1 MNPISQITEFLPRY
15 VCLFYVDYRDSLDEH
30 EDIQEKCLRSNSLES
45 LYEKSFEWYESPEQ
59 ENLEEYMDETRRN
72 MEKAGLSGLFKEH
85 EEQIRDLIYER
96 NDSNPAKDLIRN
108 SCDTNLF
115 YSLGV
120 EIDGYS
126 TGCPERGESVSMA
139 CYKVRRALRLP
150 KGKFDGPVK
159 GLVENASYCG
169 ELRIYFNA
177 RFDRLI
183 SPGKKEDFQRIRFS
197 GNVVVAIV
205 DSRNGSG
212 YHVHIPLDITLPFC
226 RENLF
231 VDSQVHYS
239 YAVEICGMS
248 HDWCQATR
256 WETDMR
262 PFNGSIRKSRMTGY
276 QQQEEAYERTFRS
289 GRCTFGDM
297 NYKRHRDVRYSNNYP
312 AGCRCPHCGTF
323 WID

>member
-30 EDIQEKCLRSNSLES
+30 EDI
-45 LYEKSFEWYESPEQ
+45 
-59 ENLEEYMDETRRN
+59 RRN
-72 MEKAGLSGLFKEH
+72 VSGPTAWKVCMKRVSNGMKARNRRIWRNIWTRHAEIWRKRVCPDCLKNTRNRS
-85 EEQIRDLIYER
+85 RDLIYER

-159 GLVENASYCG
+159 ELVENASYGG

-183 SPGKKEDFQRIRFS
+183 SPERRRIS
-197 GNVVVAIV
+197 NVSASAEMWWWPSLTAATVQVITYTFPWTSPCRSAGRICLWIH
-205 DSRNGSG
+205 R
-212 YHVHIPLDITLPFC
+212 YIIP
-226 RENLF
+226 
-231 VDSQVHYS
+231 
-239 YAVEICGMS
+239 
-248 HDWCQATR
+248 
-256 WETDMR
+256 MR
-262 PFNGSIRKSRMTGY
+262 L
-276 QQQEEAYERTFRS
+276 RS
-289 GRCTFGDM
+289 
-297 NYKRHRDVRYSNNYP
+297 
-312 AGCRCPHCGTF
+312 AA
-323 WID
+323 

>member
-1 MNPISQITEFLPRY
+1 MNPISQITDFLPRY
-15 VCLFYVDYRDSLDEH
+15 VCLFYVDYRDSLMNMK
-30 EDIQEKCLRSNSLES
+30 IFRRNVSGPTAWKVCMKRVSNGM
-45 LYEKSFEWYESPEQ
+45 KARNRRIWR
-59 ENLEEYMDETRRN
+59 YMDETRRN

-159 GLVENASYCG
+159 NSLKTLHTAENYGFTSMPGLTDSSVPERRRISNVSASAEMWWWPSLTAATVQVITYTFLGHHPAVLPGESVCG
-169 ELRIYFNA
+169 FAGTLFRMRVQNLRHE
-177 RFDRLI
+177 
-183 SPGKKEDFQRIRFS
+183 PT
-197 GNVVVAIV
+197 VV
-205 DSRNGSG
+205 
-212 YHVHIPLDITLPFC
+212 
-226 RENLF
+226 
-231 VDSQVHYS
+231 
-239 YAVEICGMS
+239 
-248 HDWCQATR
+248 QATR

-262 PFNGSIRKSRMTGY
+262 PFNGSIRKPDDRIPT
-276 QQQEEAYERTFRS
+276 A
-289 GRCTFGDM
+289 GRGL
-297 NYKRHRDVRYSNNYP
+297 
-312 AGCRCPHCGTF
+312 
-323 WID
+323 